1 MDEPPR
7 PNSIETIIG
16 ILFTAII
23 ILPLI
28 MALGV
33 VLFGWL

>member
-1 MDEPPR
+1 MDEHR
-7 PNSIETIIG
+7 PNSLESLVG
-16 ILFTAII
+16 ILVTAII

>member
-7 PNSIETIIG
+7 PNSFESIIG
-16 ILFTAII
+16 CLFTAII